1 VIDAHAKRSFYEE
14 GYFVA
19 RGLFD
24 ADEATF
30 WRDYFTT
37 LREAG
42 EYPGDVVGVD
52 PASDDPLSP
61 RPSAGRQ
68 HG

>member
-1 VIDAHAKRSFYEE
+1 VIDAQAKRSFYEE

-37 LREAG
+37 LREARI
-42 EYPGDVVGVD
+42 
-52 PASDDPLSP
+52 PATSSESIQP
-61 RPSAGRQ
+61 RTIR
-68 HG
+68 